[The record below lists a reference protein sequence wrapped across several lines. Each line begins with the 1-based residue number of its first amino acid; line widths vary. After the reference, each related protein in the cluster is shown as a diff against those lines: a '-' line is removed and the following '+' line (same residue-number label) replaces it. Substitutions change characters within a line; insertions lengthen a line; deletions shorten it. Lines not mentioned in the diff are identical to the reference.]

1 MDISDISFHCIDEA
15 SDNEADEE
23 LNADYYRRTARVN
36 DCGKKVRGRDLI
48 WNQKIKYLNAKEF
61 EESQVWQEIKD
72 DFTIKRKHSLEYGDT
87 EHYVC
92 KFARKKRYTP
102 CPYELKIIYPSDS
115 FEVIIQET
123 GGNHL
128 HKLDPDFLDSTKVF
142 RWTRAAT
149 DVVIDGLRVGSVP
162 KVIMRSLR
170 DHGCFADGVEPTQT
184 QLYNKVK
191 GLLKQV

>member
-1 MDISDISFHCIDEA
+1 MDISNISFHCIDEA

-102 CPYELKIIYPSDS
+102 CPYELKIIHPSDS
-115 FEVIIQET
+115 FEAIIQ
-123 GGNHL
+123 
-128 HKLDPDFLDSTKVF
+128 
-142 RWTRAAT
+142 
-149 DVVIDGLRVGSVP
+149 
-162 KVIMRSLR
+162 
-170 DHGCFADGVEPTQT
+170 
-184 QLYNKVK
+184 
-191 GLLKQV
+191 